1 MEVIIKIFGGSLI
14 GGLLITAL
22 IHLYKKHGFG
32 LVNILKNSFGALFI
46 FSAAVKAIDPLGTA
60 YKMGEYFEELN
71 LAFLHP
77 LSLTFSVVM
86 IVLELALAL
95 ALIFAYKKQITL
107 GLLFAMNIF
116 FTFLTGY
123 TTITGKVTDCGCFG
137 DFLKLEPQQSFYKDI
152 FLIFILIIIY
162 FGRDKIKEVFTGSKS
177 LFIVLAASFV
187 FLIFNFSNFYFDIPM
202 VDFRP
207 YAIGNDINE
216 QRIEIP
222 DQLDYGFKFK
232 NESTGETKR
241 VEMGEYGKY
250 NADPA
255 WKFTGEQD
263 NIVLKKGVEAK
274 INNFGAFDRNGDDNT
289 DDILSY
295 EGYSIWILTKTIS
308 ETDIDAWKNI
318 KALETF
324 TKANNHRIFAF
335 SASVYAETDVF
346 KKENNLS
353 LDFYEADDIFI
364 KTVVRANPGIV
375 LLKNGKVQ
383 AKWHHRHIPSVD
395 EIKALIK

>member
-1 MEVIIKIFGGSLI
+1 MNNIEFNNDREKIIFTENVILSIPNYANAVSNDYLFCPNIFNRNRYI
-14 GGLLITAL
+14 PPRIEDRKQN
-22 IHLYKKHGFG
+22 LYLGFG
-32 LVNILKNSFGALFI
+32 Y
-46 FSAAVKAIDPLGTA
+46 ID
-60 YKMGEYFEELN
+60 
-71 LAFLHP
+71 
-77 LSLTFSVVM
+77 
-86 IVLELALAL
+86 ID
-95 ALIFAYKKQITL
+95 
-107 GLLFAMNIF
+107 
-116 FTFLTGY
+116 
-123 TTITGKVTDCGCFG
+123 KV
-137 DFLKLEPQQSFYKDI
+137 
-152 FLIFILIIIY
+152 
-162 FGRDKIKEVFTGSKS
+162 EV
-177 LFIVLAASFV
+177 
-187 FLIFNFSNFYFDIPM
+187 
-202 VDFRP
+202 
-207 YAIGNDINE
+207 
-216 QRIEIP
+216 EIP
-222 DQLDYGFKFK
+222 DKLDYGFKFK